1 MIIKKDFEGVVSFEE
16 LTSANTIILFDFYAD
31 WCEPCK
37 MLDEI
42 LVEVDKELADAVLI
56 CKIDIDKNSELQR
69 HFTIMSVPTL
79 MIYKNNNMMWRMPGF
94 ELAQDLKKRIEG
106 YLNEGY

>member
-1 MIIKKDFEGVVSFEE
+1 MIIKKDFEAVSTFEE
-16 LTSANTIILFDFYAD
+16 FTTTHKIILFDFYAD

-42 LVEVDKELADAVLI
+42 LKEVDKDLTAEVLI
-56 CKIDIDKNSELQR
+56 CKIDIDKNPALQK
-69 HFTIMSVPTL
+69 HFAIMSVPTL
-79 MIYKNNNMMWRMPGF
+79 MIYKDSTMSWRMPGF

-106 YLNEGY
+106 FLI

>member
-1 MIIKKDFEGVVSFEE
+1 MIIKKDFEDLNSLEE
-16 LTSANTIILFDFYAD
+16 FTNQHRLVLVDFYAD

-42 LVEVDKELADAVLI
+42 LKEVDKDLTAEVLI
-56 CKIDIDKNSELQR
+56 CKIDIDKNPSLQK
-69 HFTIMSVPTL
+69 HFSIMSVPTL
-79 MIYKNNNMMWRMPGF
+79 MIYKDSTMSWRMPGF

-106 YLNEGY
+106 FLI

>member
-1 MIIKKDFEGVVSFEE
+1 MIIKKDFDAVSAFEE
-16 LTSANTIILFDFYAD
+16 FTATQTIILFDFYAD

-42 LVEVDKELADAVLI
+42 LKELEKEISNDIII
-56 CKIDIDKNSELQR
+56 CKIDIDQNQVLQK
-69 HFTIMSVPTL
+69 HFAIMSVPTL
-79 MIYKNNNMMWRMPGF
+79 MIYKNGSSVWRMPGF

-106 YLNEGY
+106 FLI